1 MPLDEP
7 HSETKNDVGV
17 VILGAGH
24 SRRFGADK
32 RAAPLGG
39 KTVAECTLDLY
50 CTVFDHV
57 RVVIK
62 PEDQPLANLLQAYPV
77 EIVYCPDAHK
87 GMAHSLACGCADL
100 SWKIAF
106 VALLDMPFV
115 STTTLAQLKQLAV
128 DAGPAAIIQPQL
140 ENGQMGHPV
149 GWSRHYFQNLA
160 KLKGDEGA
168 RHLLR
173 RFQEQINL
181 LPTDDRGIVQDID
194 RPADLLQKQ

>member
-1 MPLDEP
+1 MPADE
-7 HSETKNDVGV
+7 SYSQTENDIGV

-32 RAAPLGG
+32 RLAPLGN

-50 CTVFDHV
+50 CSVFDCL

-62 PEDQPLANLLQAYPV
+62 PEDQSLAALLQVYPV
-77 EIVYCPDAHK
+77 EIIYCPDAHK
-87 GMAHSLACGCADL
+87 GMAHSLACGCANL
-100 SWKIAF
+100 TWKIAF

-115 STTTLAQLKQLAV
+115 DTATLVQLKQLAV
-128 DAGPAAIIQPQL
+128 DAGPAAIVQPQL
-140 ENGQMGHPV
+140 ENGQIGHPV
-149 GWSRHYFQNLA
+149 GWSRRYFQDLA
-160 KLKGDEGA
+160 KLEGDEGA

-173 RFQEQINL
+173 RFQQQIIL

-194 RPADLLQKQ
+194 RPADLLQKN